1 MLDSLTLLRAMNGI
15 HGEDVVMAGKI
26 YFESRKTRTT
36 RRIVHLTLLAAVLIS
51 LLTIGAYASNFLGL
65 KAIMIPEATIEI
77 SNTPALA
84 AQPQAET
91 EETGRA
97 APVFTPEPKE
107 AAEQAAG
114 NALVSITQPQAV
126 PEELDSSIK
135 EKVVNARAA
144 WDEWQNWRKTS
155 PDIPQEPQAFM
166 PPKGSTISNYEDN
179 EDGTW
184 TISFYGEDA
193 LALINEQPNGEPD
206 LSAVTPLEVRT
217 ATAEELAEKE
227 RWMEY
232 TNLTYGDYDFNYDI
246 HNEAEAAKLEEIAA
260 KYGLR
265 LRRGQTLLWSKETTE
280 KMDAEFNAQH
290 GTSLHT
296 DTGDPRFLTDR
307 ELCDRISAA
316 GCSGEL
322 FREIPWGFDKVYYFD
337 EGTFCVSYDQE
348 LSDGRRVTCY
358 GYNSMYA
365 TLSSGREV
373 VSRITDPEQFL
384 VRTHTAPD
392 GTELTILQKEKE
404 AFLYVYLSNSFFEMH
419 IQGDDILS
427 EADVDAVA
435 DNLNYRGIGI

>member
-15 HGEDVVMAGKI
+15 HGEDVVMAGKS
-26 YFESRKTRTT
+26 YFESRKTRNT
-36 RRIVHLTLLAAVLIS
+36 RKIIRITLLAAVLIS
-51 LLTIGAYASNFLGL
+51 LLTVGAYASSFLGL
-65 KAIMIPEATIEI
+65 KAIMIPEATIEV
-77 SNTPALA
+77 SNTPAPT
-84 AQPQAET
+84 AQSQDIS
-91 EETGRA
+91 EETGST
-97 APVFTPEPKE
+97 APVSAPEPQE
-107 AAEQAAG
+107 TAEQAAG

-135 EKVVNARAA
+135 EKVANARAA
-144 WDEWQNWRKTS
+144 WDEWQNWRETAAE
-155 PDIPQEPQAFM
+155 IPHNPEVFNF
-166 PPKGSTISNYEDN
+166 PKNTGVRNEEEN
-179 EDGTW
+179 EDGSYTL
-184 TISFYGEDA
+184 SFYDKDTW
-193 LALINEQPNGEPD
+193 ALIKPDANGAPD
-206 LSAVTPLEVRT
+206 YSAAPPTEVRI
-217 ATAEELAEKE
+217 ATADEMAAHKA
-227 RWMEY
+227 WMEY
-232 TNLTYGDYDFNYDI
+232 QYN
-246 HNEAEAAKLEEIAA
+246 A

-296 DTGDPRFLTDR
+296 DTSDPRFLTDR

-316 GCSGEL
+316 GCSGDL

-348 LSDGRRVTCY
+348 LSDGRRVKCY

-392 GTELTILQKEKE
+392 GTELTILQGEKE
-404 AFLYVYLSNSFFEMH
+404 AFLYVYLPDSFFEMR
-419 IQGDDILS
+419 IQSDGILS

-435 DNLNYRGIGI
+435 DNLNYGGIGI

>member
-114 NALVSITQPQAV
+114 NTLVSITQPQAV

-392 GTELTILQKEKE
+392 GTELTILQKAKE
-404 AFLYVYLSNSFFEMH
+404 AFLYVYLPNSFFEMH

-435 DNLNYRGIGI
+435 DNLNYGRIGI